1 MNHEAL
7 GLPGKCYIDFLPKS
21 RREKRN
27 VPPVL
32 PKRVTSPK
40 GYKNLRDQPLETWP
54 SDPFIMDLSYV
65 ASFSP
70 DYKEQTTN
78 LPDQPLNLQTSM
90 SWVWALGDY
99 YNQVCL
105 CHFHLKNF
113 LFNMNFP
120 TSFQNEKCVFCG
132 EKRKHPILQQTQEM
146 HCRERSFTVVK
157 SN

>member
-21 RREKRN
+21 RRAKRN

-90 SWVWALGDY
+90 SWLWSRRLLQPSLSLSLSFKKFPIQYDLSYLFSERKVCFLWWKKKTPHPAANSRNAL
-99 YNQVCL
+99 QR
-105 CHFHLKNF
+105 K
-113 LFNMNFP
+113 
-120 TSFQNEKCVFCG
+120 VFY
-132 EKRKHPILQQTQEM
+132 
-146 HCRERSFTVVK
+146 CREI
-157 SN
+157 